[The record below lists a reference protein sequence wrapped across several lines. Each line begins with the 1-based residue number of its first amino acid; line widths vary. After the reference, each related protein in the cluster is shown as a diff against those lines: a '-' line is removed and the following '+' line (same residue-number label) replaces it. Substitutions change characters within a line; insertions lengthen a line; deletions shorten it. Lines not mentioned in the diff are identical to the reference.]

1 MLSLGIVSFVDK
13 FSLLITMPGNVK
25 GKVDISSISDSL
37 EKLFKNLVKDL
48 KKGHEVSIF
57 LAFY

>member
-1 MLSLGIVSFVDK
+1 
-13 FSLLITMPGNVK
+13 MPGNVK

-48 KKGHEVSIF
+48 KKGHDVSGF
-57 LAFY
+57 LCILFASQLFTANTLSFFQYT